1 MKKINTLMLL
11 PLCLLLAG
19 RAMAEDK
26 IEPQIYAFGFSA
38 SFNDSTV
45 YFTDIQTIDSV
56 WVDSKTGFILE
67 RGMYANQMRNYFT
80 QSGQPNRT
88 CVFFYDVKF
97 KNIAKKFRKMK
108 ERYVAGN
115 NFDIRYLKPDEFVF
129 ERNPIDGLEEYLAQ
143 RDKAKKEKKKKK
155 SSGDDRPG
163 PPDGRGGG
171 PGGGMPPGGSGGM
184 PPGGGR

>member
-1 MKKINTLMLL
+1 MKNSKIILLLL
-11 PLCLLLAG
+11 PLCLLVAD

-26 IEPQIYAFGFSA
+26 IEQQIYAFGFSA

-80 QSGQPNRT
+80 AQGQPNRT

-97 KNIAKKFRKMK
+97 KKIAKKFRKMK

-115 NFDIRYLKPDEFVF
+115 NFDIRYLKPEEFAF
-129 ERNPIDGLEEYLAQ
+129 ERNPIDGLEELLAQ
-143 RDKAKKEKKKKK
+143 REKAKKEKKKKSK
-155 SSGDDRPG
+155 HDKPSG
-163 PPDGRGGG
+163 PPPGRGGA
-171 PGGGMPPGGSGGM
+171 PGGMPPGK
-184 PPGGGR
+184 